1 MSFIGTFAARI
12 GLRERRKDDRV
23 PTRGIEVS
31 YVAGAEPVPA
41 KVRDISAT
49 GIYLSDS
56 HNWQPDASVLLI
68 LRRKTLFDQDY
79 GTQVLMPARVVRVG
93 KGGIGLAFENDHTDA
108 AGWSKLVIRA
118 AGLSVNNDGV
128 RVFRTAKALALV
140 QRACPE
146 AETQY
151 LRFVGDGVS
160 YDSAQRAL
168 EIVLRA
174 DDFLH
179 SQGHEP
185 RQKTDPRLFHFIVE
199 NGLRADVGEDVLV
212 RCWGGLLAS
221 SLAEGSDDASSRE
234 FAELLMKL
242 DATPVRILNAACGR
256 AVAAGWEPGFT
267 FPKPLPCSAEEA
279 KKLAETK
286 SLAKIGWA
294 MGCLHD
300 MGLMEPTAGQLSLDP
315 ITELNMTPT
324 ALGLRLY
331 SRCSGQLEPAGARL
345 AAENAQKLTPGIS

>member
-1 MSFIGTFAARI
+1 MSFIGTFAAKM

-31 YVAGAEPVPA
+31 YVAGAEPTPV
-41 KVRDISAT
+41 KVKNISST
-49 GIYLSDS
+49 GIYLSGGHD
-56 HNWQPDASVLLI
+56 WQPDASVLLI

-93 KGGIGLAFENDHTDA
+93 KGGVGLAFENDHIDA

-146 AETQY
+146 AEAQY
-151 LRFVGDGVS
+151 LKFIGDKVS
-160 YDSAQRAL
+160 YESAQRAL

-174 DDFLH
+174 DELLH

-185 RQKTDPRLFHFIVE
+185 RRKTDSRLFQFIVE
-199 NGLRADVGEDVLV
+199 NGLRADVGEDILV
-212 RCWGGLLAS
+212 QCWGGLLAS
-221 SLAEGSDDASSRE
+221 SLVEGSDDASSRE

-242 DATPVRILNAACGR
+242 DATPLRILNAACDR
-256 AVAAGWEPGFT
+256 AVAAGWEPGST
-267 FPKPLPCSAEEA
+267 LPKPSHCSVEEA
-279 KKLAETK
+279 KKFAETK

-294 MGCLHD
+294 MGCLND
-300 MGLMEPTAGQLSLDP
+300 TGLMEPTAGQLSLDP

-331 SRCSGQLEPAGARL
+331 ARCSGQLEPADLRI
-345 AAENAQKLTPGIS
+345 AAAGNSR

>member
-1 MSFIGTFAARI
+1 MSFIGTFAAKM

-31 YVAGAEPVPA
+31 YAAGAEPTPV
-41 KVRDISAT
+41 KVRNISST
-49 GIYLSDS
+49 GIYLSSS
-56 HNWQPDASVLLI
+56 HDWQPDTGVLLI

-93 KGGIGLAFENDHTDA
+93 KGGVGLAFVNDHIDA

-128 RVFRTAKALALV
+128 RVFRTARALALL

-146 AETQY
+146 AEAPY
-151 LRFVGDGVS
+151 LKFVGDGVS

-174 DDFLH
+174 DELLH
-179 SQGHEP
+179 SQGYVP
-185 RQKTDPRLFHFIVE
+185 RRNTDPRLFQLIVE
-199 NGLRADVGEDVLV
+199 NGLRADVGDDVLV

-221 SLAEGSDDASSRE
+221 SLAQGSDDASSRE

-256 AVAAGWEPGFT
+256 AVAAGWAPGST
-267 FPKPLPCSAEEA
+267 LPKPLHCSAEEA
-279 KKLAETK
+279 KKIAETK
-286 SLAKIGWA
+286 SLAKIGWG
-294 MGCLHD
+294 MSCLND

-315 ITELNMTPT
+315 VTELNMTPT

-331 SRCSGQLEPAGARL
+331 ARYSGQLEPAGPRV
-345 AAENAQKLTPGIS
+345 AAAGNTRK